1 MPALHG
7 ASTITLVQEKRR
19 HERVGFRVPVT
30 CTRQGGPEVQGVI
43 VDLSVGG
50 VFIEAPSSPPF
61 GASIVIHA
69 DLPGAPKLAL
79 AAVVRWT
86 KPHGFGVQ
94 FGLLGAVETHALA
107 AIVAKSRLS
116 A

>member
-1 MPALHG
+1 L
-7 ASTITLVQEKRR
+7 
-19 HERVGFRVPVT
+19 
-30 CTRQGGPEVQGVI
+30 QGTI

-61 GASIVIHA
+61 GARIVIHA
-69 DLPGAPKLAL
+69 DLPGAPKLEL
-79 AAVVRWT
+79 
-86 KPHGFGVQ
+86 GFGVQ

-107 AIVAKSRLS
+107 AIVSKSRLS

>member
-1 MPALHG
+1 
-7 ASTITLVQEKRR
+7 
-19 HERVGFRVPVT
+19 
-30 CTRQGGPEVQGVI
+30 VI

-50 VFIEAPSSPPF
+50 VFIEAASSPPF
-61 GASIVIHA
+61 GAPVMIHA
-69 DLPGAPKLAL
+69 DLPGAPRLAL
-79 AAVVRWT
+79 SAVVRWT
-86 KPHGFGVQ
+86 KPQGFGVQ

>member
-1 MPALHG
+1 
-7 ASTITLVQEKRR
+7 VQEKRR
-19 HERVGFRVPVT
+19 HERIEFRVPVT
-30 CTRQGGPEVQGVI
+30 CTRTDGAELRGVI

-61 GASIVIHA
+61 GARIVIHA
-69 DLPGAPKLAL
+69 DLPGAPKLEL

-86 KPHGFGVQ
+86 KPDGFGVQ

-107 AIVAKSRLS
+107 AIVSKARPG